1 MTERQIPKTLDEAYA
16 LAAEAKPSLDAFGER
31 LAKQFGCEF
40 KSAPLKGRKRAE
52 EKLSAKYRGDVSQLQ
67 DLARCRLICDS
78 LEQVDAIKKA
88 VKEYT
93 MPIREADRM
102 DKPNERGYRDLKYVF
117 PEKNGFAVEMQI
129 QLNDFAQADKETHRH
144 YEKIRSITADAKDRP
159 LTVAEQKEI
168 AMREKICRG
177 LYMDAAL
184 SFNKHAT
191 GRKLKIEQDKQPAA
205 LVMKVQNAKV
215 GGR

>member
-1 MTERQIPKTLDEAYA
+1 MVERQIPKTLDEAYK
-16 LAAEAKPSLDAFGER
+16 LAAEAKPSLDAFGEK

-40 KSAPLKGRKRAE
+40 KSAPLKGRERAE
-52 EKLSAKYRGDVSQLQ
+52 EKLNAKYRGDVSQLQ

-88 VKEYT
+88 V
-93 MPIREADRM
+93 
-102 DKPNERGYRDLKYVF
+102 NERGYRDLKYIF

-129 QLNDFAQADKETHRH
+129 QLSDFAQADKETHRH
-144 YEKIRSITADAKDRP
+144 YEKIRSITAEAKDRP

-168 AMREKICRG
+168 AMREKICQG

-184 SFNKHAT
+184 SFNKRT
-191 GRKLKIEQDKQPAA
+191 KGRKLKIEQEKQPAA
-205 LVMKVQNAKV
+205 LMIKAKNAKI